1 MNFEMGETKTSGQF
15 VPDEAGHAVPKL
27 KRTLIIMS
35 GRFFN
40 GLEVKYHI

>member
-1 MNFEMGETKTSGQF
+1 MKFEMGKIKTSGQV
-15 VPDEAGHAVPKL
+15 VPDKAGHAVPKL

-40 GLEVKYHI
+40 GFEVKYCI